1 MLRILQHWGYFKAR
15 RQDARVLQEIC
26 GWHTDYRA
34 RHNISCQFP
43 REVTP
48 CHSSLKFTMETESNS
63 KLPFLRTQL
72 LNKRT
77 HVETKVYVKPTNT
90 GLLLNCKSHVDDR
103 YKLGLLK
110 TMLDRAFR
118 LSFNRCYFSEECD
131 RLKLLFFRLKYPDKL
146 VNSTFS
152 TFYCRQSIGST
163 CFVTDCQRSNRSH
176 PCCPTV

>member
-1 MLRILQHWGYFKAR
+1 MLRILPHWGYFQAR

-43 REVTP
+43 REVNP

-77 HVETKVYVKPTNT
+77 RVETKVYVKPTNT

-110 TMLDRAFR
+110 TMLDRTFR

-131 RLKLLFFRLKYPDKL
+131 SLKLLFSRLKYPDKL
-146 VNSTFS
+146 VNSFFLM
-152 TFYCRQSIGST
+152 FYCHQSI
-163 CFVTDCQRSNRSH
+163 
-176 PCCPTV
+176 